1 MPRAHQGWCPVHKGV
16 TPSRRA
22 GIHLPKERTK
32 KGKRERGERGEA
44 KKGGPET
51 QEAECAQSGRGQGCN
66 SRSKGQEH
74 TKRESTFSSPI
85 PKAPCLGCCHRR
97 IISGL
102 VVYMVVHASR
112 FSHRSIRAVRK
123 PRPAPRTGHRR
134 STQNRRVGHRP
145 SPRTYIQLDLYKY
158 IYII

>member
-1 MPRAHQGWCPVHKGV
+1 MSEAHHHIKKTLPKACLELIRGGVPFIKGV

-112 FSHRSIRAVRK
+112 LSRREILHIYIYAFS
-123 PRPAPRTGHRR
+123 
-134 STQNRRVGHRP
+134 P
-145 SPRTYIQLDLYKY
+145 SKQIY
-158 IYII
+158 IYIY